1 MNAREAVPP
10 RRPSVPPYFD
20 NLIDAYRRGVT
31 ERSVHLGYWRE
42 GDDGNFAGAQ
52 ARLDA
57 LMIDLAAIDA
67 GQSVLDVG
75 CGFGGTLARI
85 NEAYRRMR
93 LVGLNIDERQID
105 ICRRIASRADNVVT
119 WQIAD
124 AVRLPFAGGSF
135 DRVLCVEAM
144 FHFASRRKFFAE
156 AARVLKPGG
165 VLAGT
170 DILISPMARSAP
182 FPIEAILQAGFGP
195 WPDVWGSDADHA
207 SLAEAAFLDRATAFL
222 DRDSVAGGNGLIGE
236 VHDIT
241 AEVAPSYR
249 YTAPPDADPGDASA
263 PAPMRAS
270 AALRWLHDR
279 GWLQYVSFR
288 FDRPRAKDAER

>member
-1 MNAREAVPP
+1 MDASEAEPS
-10 RRPSVPPYFD
+10 RRPPAPPYFD
-20 NLIDAYRRGVT
+20 DLIDAYRRGVT
-31 ERSVHLGYWRE
+31 ERSVHLGYWRDA
-42 GDDGNFAGAQ
+42 DDGDFAGAQ
-52 ARLDA
+52 ARLDQ
-57 LMIDLAAIDA
+57 LMIDLAGIDA

-75 CGFGGTLARI
+75 CGFGGTLARV
-85 NEAYRRMR
+85 NETYQRMR
-93 LVGLNIDERQID
+93 LVGINIDERQID
-105 ICRRIASRADNVVT
+105 ICRRIASDAENVVT
-119 WQIAD
+119 WHIAD
-124 AVRLPFAGGSF
+124 AARLPFAGASF
-135 DRVLCVEAM
+135 ERVLCVEAM
-144 FHFASRRKFFAE
+144 FHFASRRQFFAE

-170 DILISPMARSAP
+170 DILISPSARSAP

-207 SLAEAAFLDRATAFL
+207 HLAALLDRT
-222 DRDSVAGGNGLIGE
+222 SGAGGNGLIGE

-249 YTAPPDADPGDASA
+249 YTAPHDADPGDASA

-270 AALRWLHDR
+270 AALRWLHDQ

-288 FDRPRAKDAER
+288 FERPRATDAPG

>member
-1 MNAREAVPP
+1 MDARQAVQP
-10 RRPSVPPYFD
+10 RRPPVPPYFD
-20 NLIDAYRRGVT
+20 NLIDAYRRGMT
-31 ERSVHLGYWRE
+31 ERSVHLGYWRD
-42 GDDGNFAGAQ
+42 GDDGDFAGAQ

-85 NEAYRRMR
+85 NENYRRMR

-124 AVRLPFAGGSF
+124 ATRLPFAEASF

-144 FHFASRRKFFAE
+144 FHFTSRRQFFAE
-156 AARVLKPGG
+156 AARVLRPGG

-170 DILISPMARSAP
+170 DILVSPAARSAA

-195 WPDVWGSDADHA
+195 WPDVWGADAEHTQ
-207 SLAEAAFLDRATAFL
+207 LARSVGLAGAAFLDRASGA
-222 DRDSVAGGNGLIGE
+222 E
-236 VHDIT
+236 VRDIT
-241 AEVAPSYR
+241 TEVAPSYR
-249 YTAPPDADPGDASA
+249 YTAPPEADPGDADA

-270 AALRWLHDR
+270 AVLRWLHDR
-279 GWLQYVSFR
+279 GWLRYVCFR
-288 FDRPRAKDAER
+288 FDRPHSKGAPR